1 MSQWFLSVVGKK
13 QLTNVEEYKKAVEE
27 IEKYGEKS
35 VTILTDFIES
45 AGKSKDKETIIEEW
59 EELILNFY
67 RRPNNKNIFEG
78 QLILAYQ
85 ARLGKVQY
93 SSKVNVAS
101 WVEKMLFYKEQSQI
115 STLEEIMRKGSFT
128 SSDLKKISDR
138 IDENERTVD
147 EKKSEVASFKKK
159 SVDTLKMYDYLDFYI
174 NILPDKIKEKLS
186 LGKVQSL
193 LPQDIVQQIIEEDFD
208 GVPI

>member
-1 MSQWFLSVVGKK
+1 
-13 QLTNVEEYKKAVEE
+13 
-27 IEKYGEKS
+27 
-35 VTILTDFIES
+35 
-45 AGKSKDKETIIEEW
+45 
-59 EELILNFY
+59 
-67 RRPNNKNIFEG
+67 
-78 QLILAYQ
+78 
-85 ARLGKVQY
+85 
-93 SSKVNVAS
+93 
-101 WVEKMLFYKEQSQI
+101 
-115 STLEEIMRKGSFT
+115 MRNGYFT
-128 SSDLKKISDR
+128 SSDFKKISDR